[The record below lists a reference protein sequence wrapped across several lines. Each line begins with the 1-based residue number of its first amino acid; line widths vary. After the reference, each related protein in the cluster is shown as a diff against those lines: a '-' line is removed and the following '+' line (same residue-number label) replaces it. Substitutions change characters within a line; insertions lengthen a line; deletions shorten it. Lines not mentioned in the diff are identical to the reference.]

1 MKREGEMIEGEEEE
15 RREKVSSER
24 KHGDEN
30 TMENREKWKL
40 VEKQMSEVR
49 KPTWEREQE

>member
-30 TMENREKWKL
+30 TMENREK
-40 VEKQMSEVR
+40 
-49 KPTWEREQE
+49 